1 MNDSLEASFE
11 KRFSGG
17 IAIRCQLR
25 KPAKTSSVTVLF
37 GPSGCGKTTTLRCL
51 AGLDRPDAGSIRFD
65 REIWFDAHKGIARR
79 PQERGI
85 GFLFQDYALF
95 PHLTVV
101 RNIAFGL
108 PGSTSEKHARIRT
121 MLALLRIEGLES
133 RLPRQLS
140 GGQQQRVALARTLAI
155 RPRLLLLDEPL
166 AALDERT
173 REEIR
178 PELRRLLASLQIP
191 VVLVTHDRV
200 EAMALGDEVV
210 VLDQGKILQQGPIA
224 DVFGKPADL
233 ATASIVG
240 VESVLAGNIVSVDAG
255 LAHVAVGSLHLIA
268 VAPKQPGAHVSI
280 CIRGEDVML
289 QSASGSESSS
299 PRNRLEAIVRGW
311 QSEGPLVRVQLDC
324 GVDLTALVTRP
335 AWEELGLRE
344 GQRVLALIKAPAI
357 HLIPRDA

>member
-1 MNDSLEASFE
+1 MNDLLEANFE
-11 KRFSGG
+11 KRFVGG
-17 IAIRCQLR
+17 ATIHCDLR
-25 KPAKTSSVTVLF
+25 KSAHKSSITVLF

-51 AGLDRPDAGSIRFD
+51 AGLERPATGSIRF
-65 REIWFDAHKGIARR
+65 EQSVWFDAQRRLNRR
-79 PQERGI
+79 PQEREV

-95 PHLTVV
+95 PHLNVAQ
-101 RNIAFGL
+101 NIAFGL
-108 PGSTSEKHARIRT
+108 SGSPGENNARIRL
-121 MLALLRIEGLES
+121 MLTLLQIEGLES

-178 PELRRLLASLQIP
+178 PELRRLLTSLQIP
-191 VVLVTHDRV
+191 VLLVTHDRV

-210 VLDQGKILQQGPIA
+210 VLEHGKILQQGPIA
-224 DVFGKPADL
+224 EVFGRPADL

-240 VESVLAGNIVSVDAG
+240 VESVLDGNIVSVDEG
-255 LAHVAVGSLHLIA
+255 LAHISVGTLHLIA
-268 VAPKQPGAHVSI
+268 VAPKQPSSHVSI

-289 QSASGSESSS
+289 QSAGGNESSS

-324 GVDLTALVTRP
+324 GVHLTALVTRP